1 MFHAA
6 GGDLQP
12 LPAVEPEDSRRNKI
26 LLKKKKKLKSC
37 LQEENLLMPAG
48 LCRRTPELKASH
60 WPVTWRWHW
69 SIRLKSQSPFKLDW
83 ILWGL

>member
-1 MFHAA
+1 MLQAGICSPYLRWSQRTHA
-6 GGDLQP
+6 GIKSC
-12 LPAVEPEDSRRNKI
+12 SR
-26 LLKKKKKLKSC
+26 KKKLKSC